1 MDVGHG
7 KVILLGEHS
16 VVYGRPALA
25 ASLGVGCRAKA
36 IESSSSSI
44 TIETGKMQRAF
55 SRAGSFKEL
64 GCVALSPDSA
74 NSTAEHESLRKAFI
88 ALLDSYEKPLP
99 ELALRITSDLPGGA
113 GLGCSAAMGVA
124 ATRAIDELV
133 GLNRDA
139 IEVADASMAWERVF
153 HGNPSG
159 IDSAMAARG
168 GIAVF
173 YRGKPLQMVDVK
185 VLPLIVIGHSG
196 ESASTRS
203 MVEGVAQRHAQSPD
217 QLEAIFDAI
226 AELVLQGRVAL
237 EAGDL
242 ARFGQLMDRN
252 QQHLEQ
258 LKVSTANLKQMCEIC
273 RAAGALGAKL
283 TGGGGGGCMIALV
296 ADEQV
301 SINVIN
307 ALKER
312 GYQAF
317 AAQVGVGG

>member
-1 MDVGHG
+1 MGIGHG

-25 ASLGVGCRAKA
+25 ASLGVGCRAEA
-36 IESSSSSI
+36 IESSSTSI
-44 TIETGKMQRAF
+44 TVAPGAKQSAF
-55 SRAGSFKEL
+55 SQAGNFKEQ
-64 GCVALSPDSA
+64 GCVELLADRASSA
-74 NSTAEHESLRKAFI
+74 AEHESLRKAFV
-88 ALLDSYEKPLP
+88 ALLDSYEQPLGK
-99 ELALRITSDLPGGA
+99 LALRITSDLPGGA

-124 ATRAIDELV
+124 ATRAIDKLL
-133 GLNRDA
+133 GLKRDA
-139 IEVADASMAWERVF
+139 IAIAEASMAWERVF

-173 YRGKPLQMVDVK
+173 YRGQPLQMVNVK
-185 VLPLIVIGHSG
+185 VLPLMVIGHSG
-196 ESASTRS
+196 ESASTRG
-203 MVEGVAQRHAQSPD
+203 MVEGVARLHKRSPSA
-217 QLEAIFDAI
+217 LEEVFDAI
-226 AELVLQGRVAL
+226 AELVLQGRGAL

-242 ARFGQLMDRN
+242 SGFGRLMDRN
-252 QQHLEQ
+252 QQLLER
-258 LKVSTANLKQMCEIC
+258 LEVSTDTLRKMCEIC

-283 TGGGGGGCMIALV
+283 TGGGGGGCMIALT

-307 ALKER
+307 ALSER